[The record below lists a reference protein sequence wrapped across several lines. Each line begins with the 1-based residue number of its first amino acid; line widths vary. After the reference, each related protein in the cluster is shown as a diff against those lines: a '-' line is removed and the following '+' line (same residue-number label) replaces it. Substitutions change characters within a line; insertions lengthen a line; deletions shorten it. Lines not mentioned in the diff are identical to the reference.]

1 MTKKFQQYKTL
12 TTNDLP
18 KTIISYCGYQLKDFP
33 LPSDYSDFKIQLKRT
48 FSLEQILKEDDPIK
62 IHYKEDKNNKE
73 VNDDSDYKA
82 MVEYISKKGNAIVY
96 METEKIPVSFE
107 GGNSIEFEDE
117 IKKVVEREL
126 RIAANNIKKCLTTNI
141 SLSNSKKVR
150 TQCCKECKKQ
160 IIGYLYKAIDKENE
174 DSYYC
179 ELCSTNIDTPL
190 FKIN

>member
-1 MTKKFQQYKTL
+1 MSSGEIEEKT
-12 TTNDLP
+12 TDSKAT
-18 KTIISYCGYQLKDFP
+18 ISYCGYQLKDFSF
-33 LPSDYSDFKIQLKRT
+33 PSDYSDFKIQLKKT

-62 IHYKEDKNNKE
+62 IHYKEDKENKE
-73 VNDDSDYKA
+73 VNNDSDYNA
-82 MVEYISKKGNAIVY
+82 MVKYISTKKDSVIVY

-150 TQCCKECKKQ
+150 TQCCKVCNKQ

-179 ELCSTNIDTPL
+179 ELCSTNIETPL